1 MFIIVA
7 RREHLLNLVEN
18 IFAMESR
25 WIKNCLWLVLA
36 LFVLL
41 IDQVTKTLAIT
52 YLQFGVANELMPGIS
67 LTLAHNTGAAF
78 SLFNQGNGWQII
90 FFTVLAIIVS
100 IYLTIWLI
108 RSKKEESLVR
118 ISICLILGGT
128 LGNMFDRIYYGYVI
142 DFISVYYKSY
152 YWPIFNIADSSI
164 SIGAGVMLYEVLGIS
179 WFKKSA

>member
-1 MFIIVA
+1 M
-7 RREHLLNLVEN
+7 LNLVEN

-108 RSKKEESLVR
+108 RSKKE
-118 ISICLILGGT
+118 
-128 LGNMFDRIYYGYVI
+128 
-142 DFISVYYKSY
+142 
-152 YWPIFNIADSSI
+152 
-164 SIGAGVMLYEVLGIS
+164 
-179 WFKKSA
+179 